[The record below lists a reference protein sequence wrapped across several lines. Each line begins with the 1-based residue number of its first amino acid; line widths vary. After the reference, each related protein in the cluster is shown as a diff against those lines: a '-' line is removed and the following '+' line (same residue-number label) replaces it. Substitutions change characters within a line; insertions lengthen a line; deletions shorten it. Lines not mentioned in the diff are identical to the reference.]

1 MKEKEIE
8 KVYKIRE
15 VCQILSVSRTTV
27 YKWLSIDEPEYAVIP
42 PEGWFKLPGGHIR
55 IHTWVIEK
63 IQNGEL

>member
-15 VCQILSVSRTTV
+15 VCQILSVSRQTV
-27 YKWLSIDEPEYAVIP
+27 YKWLAINTPEDVIIP
-42 PEGWFKLPGGHIR
+42 PVGWFRLPAGHIR
-55 IHTWVIEK
+55 IHGWVIKK

>member
-42 PEGWFKLPGGHIR
+42 PAHP
-55 IHTWVIEK
+55 HTHM
-63 IQNGEL
+63 GY